1 VGSLERW
8 CEVIIAYVLVQ
19 TEVGKTAQV
28 ARAVAEIHGVHEAE
42 LVTGLCDVI
51 FRAEARIMDDL
62 GKLIVSRIQEVN
74 GITRT
79 LTCPR

>member
-1 VGSLERW
+1 
-8 CEVIIAYVLVQ
+8 VITAYVLIQ
-19 TEVGKTAQV
+19 TDVGKTAQV

-42 LVTGLCDVI
+42 LVTGPYDVI
-51 FRAEARIMDDL
+51 LRAEARTKDDL

-79 LTCPR
+79 LTACLPR